1 VSAQVKLWMPEE
13 DYDKL
18 LDLVDA
24 FVLEDSDDEVSLE
37 RTERIRKI
45 EHELAVIMVGV
56 LG

>member
-1 VSAQVKLWMPEE
+1 MSAQVKLWMPEE